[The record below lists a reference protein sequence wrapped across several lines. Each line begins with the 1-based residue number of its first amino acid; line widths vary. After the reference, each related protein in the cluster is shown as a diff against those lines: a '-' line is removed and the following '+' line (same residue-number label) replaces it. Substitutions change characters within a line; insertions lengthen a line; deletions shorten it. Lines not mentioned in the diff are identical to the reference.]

1 MTDELGSMRLGIAIE
16 ELPKSR
22 MRAGTATP
30 AGRYPFYCSS
40 PVVGRTDAAL
50 FEGEAVMMG
59 TGGDATVHYG
69 NGPLSYSTDT
79 WAFRSSSG
87 RLLTKYL
94 WRWIQKNLAWIDYRC
109 FQGTGLRHLQKGDL
123 RATQLNLPSIPDQE
137 RAVAA
142 LDVVDG
148 AIRNADALIEKLTR
162 MKFGVTA
169 ELLTRGVDENGEL
182 RQFSREEDFCESPV
196 GRIPRAWSVLPLE
209 RVAAVDRGKFSHR
222 PRNDPA
228 FYGGD
233 FPFIQTGD
241 VTLAAGE
248 RIVDATQSLNE
259 RGALV
264 SKEFPSE
271 TIAVTIAA
279 NIGET
284 AILGRPMFFPDSV
297 VGVVV
302 REPNSVRWIEMC
314 LHRAKPRLDA
324 LAPQS
329 AQKNINLEYL
339 RPLLVPVPDPDEQLR
354 AALIY
359 EGLSGQLAT
368 ELELRQKLN
377 RVRAG
382 LLADL
387 VGGHEAQQMP
397 ITAA

>member
-1 MTDELGSMRLGIAIE
+1 MTDELGPMRLGIAIE
-16 ELPKSR
+16 ELPKSP
-22 MRAGTATP
+22 MPAGAATP
-30 AGRYPFYCSS
+30 EGRYPFYCSS
-40 PVVGRTDAAL
+40 PAVARTDAAL

-94 WRWIQKNLAWIDYRC
+94 WRWIQNNLAWIDYHC
-109 FQGTGLRHLQKGDL
+109 FQGTGLRHLQKADL
-123 RATQLNLPSIPDQE
+123 RATPLNVPSIPDQE

-162 MKFGVTA
+162 MKAGVSA
-169 ELLTRGVDENGEL
+169 DLLTRGVDENGDL
-182 RQFSREEDFCESPV
+182 RQLSCEDDFCESPV
-196 GRIPRAWSVLPLE
+196 GRIPMALNVLPLA
-209 RVAAVDRGKFSHR
+209 RLAAVDRVKFSHR

-241 VTLAAGE
+241 VTLAAGG

-264 SKEFPSE
+264 SKEFPLE

-279 NIGET
+279 NIGDT

-302 REPNSVRWIEMC
+302 REPNSVRWVEMC
-314 LHRAKPRLDA
+314 LRRAKPRLDA

-354 AALIY
+354 AALIDD
-359 EGLSGQLAT
+359 GLSDQIAT
-368 ELELRQKLN
+368 ELELRHKLN
-377 RVRAG
+377 GVLAA

-387 VGGHEAQQMP
+387 VGGHEAPPMH